1 MAKILKTIAPID
13 SVSGAFGKREQSLSG
28 KVIISNVRKK
38 GGNWNGGAGFMY
50 MSCLTKTTY
59 AGTADQLIA
68 NDLFGRRAV
77 AVKERLA
84 NPEYINADKTAFLAQ
99 TTYKTL
105 RSFVW
110 SLVMAQITE

>member
-1 MAKILKTIAPID
+1 MAKRLKTIAPID

-38 GGNWNGGAGFMY
+38 GGNWNGGAGYMY

-59 AGTADQLIA
+59 AGTADQIA
-68 NDLFGRRAV
+68 RQDLFARRAL

-84 NPEYINADKTAFLAQ
+84 DPAYINADKTAFLAQ
-99 TTYKTL
+99 TKYKTL

-110 SLVMAQITE
+110 SLVMAEITE

>member
-38 GGNWNGGAGFMY
+38 GGNWNGGAGYMY

-59 AGTADQLIA
+59 AGSESQILAQ
-68 NDLFGRRAV
+68 DLFTRRAEAV
-77 AVKERLA
+77 AARMA
-84 NPEYINADKTAFLAQ
+84 DPQYINADKTAFLAQ
-99 TTYKTL
+99 SKYKTL
-105 RSFVW
+105 LSFVW